1 MTDTPGTPQA
11 PSSRG
16 KNREVW
22 VGLLVI
28 LGLAAVLTT
37 LFTMTD
43 ASTFRGRYVVVTH
56 VSDAVGIRKGDP
68 VLMRGVNIGR
78 VQRFFMAREGVD
90 IRLEVEGEYRIPSDS
105 RVELGSLGL
114 LGGMAAKVVPGQATS
129 FLRDEDTLPGGY
141 EAGIM
146 QKADDLA
153 AEADKTL
160 KRVQALLSDKTVA
173 GVESSAQQLSGL
185 LQELSAT
192 TSEQRRELKALV
204 ASLRATAGQVEKA
217 TAGPELERS
226 LKRIDTLT
234 AKAEATVSSLER
246 STKSLET
253 ITGRVERGEGT
264 LGKLSQDETLYTN
277 LNKTVENLNG
287 ASTDLRE
294 LLQDLRKNPKRYVK
308 LSLF

>member
-1 MTDTPGTPQA
+1 MTDTQSPHSA

-16 KNREVW
+16 KNREAW

-28 LGLAAVLTT
+28 VGLGAVLTT

-56 VSDAVGIRKGDP
+56 VGDAAGIRKGDP

-78 VQRFFMAREGVD
+78 VQRFFISKDGVA
-90 IRLEVEGEYRIPSDS
+90 IRLEVEGEYRIPTDS

-114 LGGMAAKVVPGQATS
+114 LGGMAAKVVPGQATTY
-129 FLRDEDTLPGGY
+129 LRDEDTLQGGY
-141 EAGIM
+141 EAGLL

-153 AEADKTL
+153 AQADKTL
-160 KRVQALLSDKTVA
+160 KRVQAMLSDKTVA
-173 GVESSAQQLSGL
+173 GVETSAEELPKL
-185 LQELSAT
+185 LKELSAT
-192 TSEQRRELKALV
+192 TSEQRQELKSLV
-204 ASLRATAGQVEKA
+204 ASLRATASQVEKA
-217 TAGPELERS
+217 TSGPELDRS

-234 AKAEATVSSLER
+234 EKAQGTVDSLDR

-264 LGKLSQDETLYTN
+264 LGKLSKDETLYQN

-294 LLQDLRKNPKRYVK
+294 LLQDLKKNPKRYVK